1 MNYKII
7 LQYEGT
13 RYDGW
18 QRQKHTEQTIQGKL
32 EQVLSR
38 LAGETIEVNGAGR
51 TDAGVHA
58 FGQVANFH
66 LDTELTDGEL
76 KKYLNRYLPGDVA
89 VTGIERVPPRFHARL
104 NACWKVYHYQIAF
117 GEAKPVFERKL
128 VYRVEEVLDFEK
140 MEKAAKF
147 LEGTHDFRAFCAN
160 KHMKKSTVRTV
171 RRIGIQ
177 VHKKDGMASV
187 TFTGDRFLYHMVRIL
202 MGTLLEVGM
211 GKRRPED
218 MEALLESR
226 DREQAGF
233 TAPAQGLFLDYVSYD
248 SRGCGT
254 DCEYEEKE
262 DD

>member
-1 MNYKII
+1 M
-7 LQYEGT
+7 
-13 RYDGW
+13 
-18 QRQKHTEQTIQGKL
+18 
-32 EQVLSR
+32 
-38 LAGETIEVNGAGR
+38 
-51 TDAGVHA
+51 
-58 FGQVANFH
+58 
-66 LDTELTDGEL
+66 
-76 KKYLNRYLPGDVA
+76 
-89 VTGIERVPPRFHARL
+89 
-104 NACWKVYHYQIAF
+104 
-117 GEAKPVFERKL
+117 FERKL

-147 LEGTHDFRAFCAN
+147 LEGTNDFRAFCAN

-187 TFTGDRFLYHMVRIL
+187 TFTGDGFLYHMVRIL

>member
-76 KKYLNRYLPGDVA
+76 KKYLNRYLPEDVA

-104 NACWKVYHYQIAF
+104 NACWKVYQYQIAF

-187 TFTGDRFLYHMVRIL
+187 TFTGDGFLYHMVRIL

>member
-76 KKYLNRYLPGDVA
+76 KKYLNRYLPEDVA
-89 VTGIERVPPRFHARL
+89 VTGIEWVPPRFHARL

-187 TFTGDRFLYHMVRIL
+187 TFTGDGFLYHMVRIL

>member
-76 KKYLNRYLPGDVA
+76 KKYLNRYLPEDVA

-104 NACWKVYHYQIAF
+104 NACWKVYHYRIAF

-187 TFTGDRFLYHMVRIL
+187 TFTGDGFLYHMVRIL

>member
-32 EQVLSR
+32 EQALSR

-76 KKYLNRYLPGDVA
+76 KKYLNRYLPEDVA

-187 TFTGDRFLYHMVRIL
+187 TFTGDGFLYHMVRIL

>member
-76 KKYLNRYLPGDVA
+76 KKYLNRYLPEDVA

-187 TFTGDRFLYHMVRIL
+187 TFTGDGFLYHMVRIL
-202 MGTLLEVGM
+202 MGTLLDVGM

>member
-76 KKYLNRYLPGDVA
+76 KKYLNRYLPEDVA

-104 NACWKVYHYQIAF
+104 NACWKVYHYQI
-117 GEAKPVFERKL
+117 GR
-128 VYRVEEVLDFEK
+128 
-140 MEKAAKF
+140 
-147 LEGTHDFRAFCAN
+147 G
-160 KHMKKSTVRTV
+160 S
-171 RRIGIQ
+171 
-177 VHKKDGMASV
+177 
-187 TFTGDRFLYHMVRIL
+187 
-202 MGTLLEVGM
+202 
-211 GKRRPED
+211 
-218 MEALLESR
+218 
-226 DREQAGF
+226 GF
-233 TAPAQGLFLDYVSYD
+233 
-248 SRGCGT
+248 
-254 DCEYEEKE
+254 
-262 DD
+262 

>member
-76 KKYLNRYLPGDVA
+76 KKYLNRYLPEDVA

-187 TFTGDRFLYHMVRIL
+187 TFTGDGFLYHMVRIL

-248 SRGCGT
+248 SRGCGA

>member
-76 KKYLNRYLPGDVA
+76 KKYLNRYLPEDVA

-171 RRIGIQ
+171 RRIGIK

-187 TFTGDRFLYHMVRIL
+187 TFTGDGFLYHMVRIL

-248 SRGCGT
+248 IRGCGT